1 VIVSFSNIFYKK
13 IIGFN
18 MNSIKELVKKHFNL
32 IEKQSFMT
40 IKTAD
45 GALTLSYDG
54 EALAEGLAIFV
65 VTEDGNVAAPDGE
78 HMLEGGVTITTK
90 DGKIETILETA
101 MAEQTPML
109 EEKMQAATPEEV
121 VTEVAD
127 AVEEVISEEVIKAVT
142 EAVSDVV
149 EEMMKKMEEKM
160 AKNEEKMKSLEAKFN
175 SFSAAPAA
183 EKTIVGHPA
192 TRNEFSKSLNQ
203 DLVDKFIKI
212 KNQKTN

>member
-1 VIVSFSNIFYKK
+1 
-13 IIGFN
+13 

-45 GALTLSYDG
+45 GALTLEYDG

-65 VTEDGNVAAPDGE
+65 VTEDGNVSAPDGE
-78 HMLEGGVTITTK
+78 HMLEGGVTIRTK
-90 DGKIETILETA
+90 DGKIEAIMETT

-109 EEKMQAATPEEV
+109 EEKMEATPEEV

-127 AVEEVISEEVIKAVT
+127 VVEEVISEEVIKAVT

-149 EEMMKKMEEKM
+149 GEMMKKMEETM
-160 AKNEEKMKSLEAKFN
+160 AKQNEKMTALESKFN

-183 EKTIVGHPA
+183 EKTIAGHPS
-192 TRNEFSKSLNQ
+192 TRTEFSKSLNQ
-203 DLVDKFIKI
+203 DLVDKFIAI
-212 KNQKTN
+212 KNQKTNN

>member
-1 VIVSFSNIFYKK
+1 
-13 IIGFN
+13 

-32 IEKQSFMT
+32 TEKQSFMT

-45 GALTLSYDG
+45 GALTLEYDG

-78 HMLEGGVTITTK
+78 HMLEGGVTIRTK
-90 DGKIETILETA
+90 DGKIEAIMETT

-109 EEKMQAATPEEV
+109 EEKMEATPEEV
-121 VTEVAD
+121 VEEVAD
-127 AVEEVISEEVIKAVT
+127 TVQEVISEEVISAVT
-142 EAVSDVV
+142 EAVAEVV
-149 EEMMKKMEEKM
+149 EEMMKRHEEKM
-160 AKNEEKMKSLEAKFN
+160 IALESKFN

-183 EKTIVGHPA
+183 EKTIVGHPS
-192 TRNEFSKSLNQ
+192 TRTEFSKSLNQ
-203 DLVDKFIKI
+203 DLVDKFIAI

>member
-1 VIVSFSNIFYKK
+1 
-13 IIGFN
+13 

-32 IEKQSFMT
+32 TEKQSFMT

-45 GALTLSYDG
+45 GALTLEYDG

-78 HMLEGGVTITTK
+78 HMLEGGVTIRTK
-90 DGKIETILETA
+90 DGKIEAIMETT

-109 EEKMQAATPEEV
+109 EEEMEATPEEV
-121 VTEVAD
+121 VEEVAD
-127 AVEEVISEEVIKAVT
+127 TVKEVISEEVISAVT
-142 EAVSDVV
+142 EAVAEVV
-149 EEMMKKMEEKM
+149 EEMMKKHEEKM
-160 AKNEEKMKSLEAKFN
+160 IALESKFN

-183 EKTIVGHPA
+183 EKTIVGHPS
-192 TRNEFSKSLNQ
+192 TRTEFSKSLNQ
-203 DLVDKFIKI
+203 DLVDKFIAI

>member
-1 VIVSFSNIFYKK
+1 
-13 IIGFN
+13 

-32 IEKQSFMT
+32 IEKQSFAT

-78 HMLEGGVTITTK
+78 HMLEGGVTIRTK
-90 DGKIETILETA
+90 DGKIEAIMETA
-101 MAEQTPML
+101 MAVADVV
-109 EEKMQAATPEEV
+109 EEKMAEETPEEV
-121 VTEVAD
+121 VAD
-127 AVEEVISEEVIKAVT
+127 VVEEVISEEVIKAVT

-149 EEMMKKMEEKM
+149 GEMMKKMEETM
-160 AKNEEKMKSLEAKFN
+160 AKQNEKMTALESKFN

-183 EKTIVGHPA
+183 EKTIVGHPS
-192 TRNEFSKSLNQ
+192 TRTEFSKSLNQ
-203 DLVDKFIKI
+203 DLVDKFIAI
-212 KNQKTN
+212 KNQKTNN

>member
-1 VIVSFSNIFYKK
+1 
-13 IIGFN
+13 

-45 GALTLSYDG
+45 GALTLEYDG

-78 HMLEGGVTITTK
+78 HMLEGGVTIRTK
-90 DGKIETILETA
+90 DGKIEAIMETT
-101 MAEQTPML
+101 MAVADVV
-109 EEKMQAATPEEV
+109 EEKMAEETPEEV
-121 VTEVAD
+121 VAD
-127 AVEEVISEEVIKAVT
+127 VVEEVISEEVISAVT
-142 EAVSDVV
+142 EAVADVV
-149 EEMMKKMEEKM
+149 GEMMKKMEETM
-160 AKNEEKMKSLEAKFN
+160 AKQNEKMTALESKFN
-175 SFSAAPAA
+175 SFSSAPAA
-183 EKTIVGHPA
+183 EKTIVGHPS
-192 TRNEFSKSLNQ
+192 TRSEFSKSLNQ

>member
-1 VIVSFSNIFYKK
+1 
-13 IIGFN
+13 

-32 IEKQSFMT
+32 TEKQSFMT

-45 GALTLSYDG
+45 GALTLEYDG

-78 HMLEGGVTITTK
+78 HMLEGGVTIRTK
-90 DGKIETILETA
+90 DGKIEAIMETT

-109 EEKMQAATPEEV
+109 EEEMEATPEEV
-121 VTEVAD
+121 VEEVAD
-127 AVEEVISEEVIKAVT
+127 TVQEVISEEVISAVT
-142 EAVSDVV
+142 EAVAEVV
-149 EEMMKKMEEKM
+149 EEMMKKHEEKM
-160 AKNEEKMKSLEAKFN
+160 IALESKFN

-183 EKTIVGHPA
+183 EKTIVGHPS
-192 TRNEFSKSLNQ
+192 TRTEFSKSLNQ
-203 DLVDKFIKI
+203 DLVDKFIAI

>member
-1 VIVSFSNIFYKK
+1 
-13 IIGFN
+13 

-45 GALTLSYDG
+45 GALTLEYDG

-78 HMLEGGVTITTK
+78 HMLEGGVTIRTK
-90 DGKIETILETA
+90 DGKIESIMETT
-101 MAEQTPML
+101 MAVADVV
-109 EEKMQAATPEEV
+109 EEKMAEETPEEV
-121 VTEVAD
+121 VAD
-127 AVEEVISEEVIKAVT
+127 VVEEVISEEVIKAVT

-149 EEMMKKMEEKM
+149 GEMMKKMEETM
-160 AKNEEKMKSLEAKFN
+160 AKQNEKMTALESKFN

-183 EKTIVGHPA
+183 EKTIAGHPS
-192 TRNEFSKSLNQ
+192 TRSEFSKSLNQ
-203 DLVDKFIKI
+203 DLVDKFIAI
-212 KNQKTN
+212 KNQKTNN

>member
-1 VIVSFSNIFYKK
+1 
-13 IIGFN
+13 

-78 HMLEGGVTITTK
+78 HMLEGGVTIRTK
-90 DGKIETILETA
+90 DGKIEAIMETT
-101 MAEQTPML
+101 MAVADVV
-109 EEKMQAATPEEV
+109 EEKMAEETPEEV
-121 VTEVAD
+121 VAD
-127 AVEEVISEEVIKAVT
+127 VVEEVISEEVIKAVT

-149 EEMMKKMEEKM
+149 GEMMKKMEETM
-160 AKNEEKMKSLEAKFN
+160 AKQNEKMTALESKFN

-183 EKTIVGHPA
+183 EKTIAGHPS
-192 TRNEFSKSLNQ
+192 TRTEFSKSLNQ
-203 DLVDKFIKI
+203 DLVDKFIAI
-212 KNQKTN
+212 KNQKTNN

>member
-1 VIVSFSNIFYKK
+1 
-13 IIGFN
+13 

-32 IEKQSFMT
+32 IEKQSFAT

-45 GALTLSYDG
+45 GALTLSYEG

-65 VTEDGNVAAPDGE
+65 VTEDGNIQAPDGQ
-78 HMLEGGVTITTK
+78 HMLEGGITITTK

-109 EEKMQAATPEEV
+109 EEKMEATPEEV

-127 AVEEVISEEVIKAVT
+127 VVEEVISEEVIKAVT

-183 EKTIVGHPA
+183 EKTIVGHPS

>member
-1 VIVSFSNIFYKK
+1 
-13 IIGFN
+13 

-45 GALTLSYDG
+45 GALTLEYDG

-65 VTEDGNVAAPDGE
+65 KTEDGNLPAPDGQ
-78 HMLEGGVTITTK
+78 HMLEGGITITTK

-101 MAEQTPML
+101 MAGADVVEGKMA
-109 EEKMQAATPEEV
+109 EETPEEV
-121 VTEVAD
+121 VAD
-127 AVEEVISEEVIKAVT
+127 VVEEVISEEVIKAVT

-149 EEMMKKMEEKM
+149 GEMMKKMEETM
-160 AKNEEKMKSLEAKFN
+160 AKQNEKMTALESKFN

-183 EKTIVGHPA
+183 EKTIVGHPS
-192 TRNEFSKSLNQ
+192 TRSEFSKSLNQ
-203 DLVDKFIKI
+203 DLVDKFIAI
-212 KNQKTN
+212 KNQKTNN

>member
-1 VIVSFSNIFYKK
+1 
-13 IIGFN
+13 

-45 GALTLSYDG
+45 GALTLEYDG

-78 HMLEGGVTITTK
+78 HMLEGGVTIRTK
-90 DGKIETILETA
+90 DGKIEAIMETT
-101 MAEQTPML
+101 MAVADVV
-109 EEKMQAATPEEV
+109 EEKMAEETPEEV
-121 VTEVAD
+121 VAD
-127 AVEEVISEEVIKAVT
+127 VVEEVISEEVIKAVT

-149 EEMMKKMEEKM
+149 GEMMKKMEETM
-160 AKNEEKMKSLEAKFN
+160 AKQNEKMTALESKFN

-183 EKTIVGHPA
+183 EKTIAGHPS
-192 TRNEFSKSLNQ
+192 TRSEFSKSLNQ
-203 DLVDKFIKI
+203 DLVDKFIAI
-212 KNQKTN
+212 KNQKTNN

>member
-1 VIVSFSNIFYKK
+1 
-13 IIGFN
+13 

-45 GALTLSYDG
+45 GALTLSYEG

-78 HMLEGGVTITTK
+78 HMLEGGVTIRTK
-90 DGKIETILETA
+90 DGKIESIMETT
-101 MAEQTPML
+101 MAVADVV
-109 EEKMQAATPEEV
+109 EEKMAEETPEEV
-121 VTEVAD
+121 VAD
-127 AVEEVISEEVIKAVT
+127 VVEEVISEEVIKAVT

-149 EEMMKKMEEKM
+149 GEMMKKMEETM
-160 AKNEEKMKSLEAKFN
+160 AKQNEKMTALESKFN

-183 EKTIVGHPA
+183 EKTIAGHPA
-192 TRNEFSKSLNQ
+192 TRTEFSKSLNQ
-203 DLVDKFIKI
+203 DLVDKFIAI
-212 KNQKTN
+212 KNQKTNN

>member
-1 VIVSFSNIFYKK
+1 
-13 IIGFN
+13 

-45 GALTLSYDG
+45 GALTLEYDG

-78 HMLEGGVTITTK
+78 HMLEGGVTIRTK
-90 DGKIETILETA
+90 DGKIEAIMETT
-101 MAEQTPML
+101 MAVADVV
-109 EEKMQAATPEEV
+109 EEKMAEETPEEV
-121 VTEVAD
+121 VAD
-127 AVEEVISEEVIKAVT
+127 VVEEVISEEVIKAVT

-149 EEMMKKMEEKM
+149 GEMMKKMEETM
-160 AKNEEKMKSLEAKFN
+160 AKQNEKMTALESKFN

-192 TRNEFSKSLNQ
+192 TRTEFSKSLNQ
-203 DLVDKFIKI
+203 DLVDKFIAI
-212 KNQKTN
+212 KNQKTNN